1 MDAAGRREHA
11 VMKQTKLIL
20 TLVVL
25 CFLAA
30 MMIVWLASGMADA
43 GLWALWFA
51 CLTAI
56 LTTYGVVNA
65 VINGQASRNPQGGS
79 GAVGPP

>member
-1 MDAAGRREHA
+1 MDAAGGEEHA
-11 VMKQTKLIL
+11 IMKQTKLIL
-20 TLVVL
+20 TIVAL

-43 GLWALWFA
+43 GLWALWFG

-65 VINGQASRNPQGGS
+65 VINGQASRNPQGGG